1 MFSISTL
8 GMLMLTNMGIAM
20 IFATK
25 GGGGEGVEN

>member
-25 GGGGEGVEN
+25 GGGRKR